1 MKGYKV
7 RKIVLLT
14 ALLYSFAFAA
24 SGCLLTQQRS
34 VDVTWK
40 AYKTFAKIGVRG
52 EFTSINYTP
61 AAVEGKNFKELLVG
75 STVKIDKSKI
85 STGNPAR
92 DETIVK
98 MFFDK
103 LKGETIEAKIVDI
116 KSLSKHKKGEVKKGI
131 VTVEIS
137 MNGKKLPIPMSYTYK
152 DGEFRAEG
160 TIDLFDFGAQKALGS
175 INRGCYDLH
184 EGKTWSDV
192 TIGFHTKITAS
203 LCDVKRD

>member
-1 MKGYKV
+1 M
-7 RKIVLLT
+7 RKILLLT
-14 ALLYSFAFAA
+14 ALLYSLSFGA
-24 SGCLLTQQRS
+24 SGCLLKQQKS

-40 AYKTFAKIGVRG
+40 AYKTFAKIGVGG
-52 EFTSINYTP
+52 EFTSVKYTP
-61 AAVEGKNFKELLVG
+61 AAVEGRNFKELFVG

-103 LKGETIEAKIVDI
+103 LEGETIEAKIVDI
-116 KSLSKHKKGEVKKGI
+116 KSLSKHRKGEAKKGI

-137 MNGKKLPIPMSYTYK
+137 MNGKKLPIPMNYTYK
-152 DGEFRAEG
+152 DGEFRVEG
-160 TIDLFDFGAQKALGS
+160 TIDLFDFGAKKALGS
-175 INRGCYDLH
+175 INRSCYDLH
-184 EGKTWSDV
+184 EGKTWNDV
-192 TIGFHTKITAS
+192 TIGFNTKITAS

>member
-1 MKGYKV
+1 M
-7 RKIVLLT
+7 RKILLLT
-14 ALLYSFAFAA
+14 ALLYSLSFGA
-24 SGCLLTQQRS
+24 SGCLLTQQKS

-40 AYKTFAKIGVRG
+40 AYKTFAKIGVGG
-52 EFTSINYTP
+52 EFTSVKYTP
-61 AAVEGKNFKELLVG
+61 AAVEGRNFKELFVG

-103 LKGETIEAKIVDI
+103 LEGETIEAKIVDI
-116 KSLSKHKKGEVKKGI
+116 KSLSKHKKGEAKKGI

-137 MNGKKLPIPMSYTYK
+137 MNGKKLPIPMNYTYK

-175 INRGCYDLH
+175 INRSCYDLH
-184 EGKTWSDV
+184 KGKTWNDV
-192 TIGFHTKITAS
+192 TIGFNTKITAS
-203 LCDVKRD
+203 LCDIKRD